1 MTATTWRQSIGSA
14 ANSRSALLARAPQV
28 VTFLLA
34 LALAAQCAM
43 ILVGL
48 AGSKSRATQP
58 VAALPAAS
66 ASVAVDVASIVN
78 AHLFGQAATP
88 SASGDAANAPS
99 TTMALVLAGVLAA
112 DDPREGYAILGEN
125 AASAKVVAVGEEISG
140 GAKLHSVY
148 ADRAVI
154 ERAGV
159 LESVYLPQGAGMAGP
174 PPPVAAATPNQSPL
188 LDRMRSLVNEQ
199 PGVLSQV
206 IRPQPVF
213 ANGKLKGFRVYP
225 GLNRQAFSRLGL
237 RAGDLVTAI
246 NGTPLDDQGRG
257 EEIFGTL
264 SSATDARVTV
274 TRNGRQQDLSLNLA
288 QVAAEAEALVGTQGM
303 IPVDQSEPMP
313 IPSDPTSIPGDVS
326 SGNE

>member
-1 MTATTWRQSIGSA
+1 MTATTWRASLGSA
-14 ANSRSALLARAPQV
+14 ANSRSAWLARAPQV

-34 LALAAQCAM
+34 LALAAQIAM

-48 AGSKSRATQP
+48 AGGKQRT
-58 VAALPAAS
+58 AAPAVVLPGAS
-66 ASVAVDVASIVN
+66 ASVAIDVASIVN

-112 DDPREGYAILGEN
+112 DDPREGYAILGDN

-154 ERAGV
+154 DRAGV
-159 LESVYLPQGAGMAGP
+159 LESVYLPQGTGVGGAP
-174 PPPVAAATPNQSPL
+174 PPPIAAAPDQTPL

-213 ANGKLKGFRVYP
+213 ASGKLKGFRVYP

-246 NGTPLDDQGRG
+246 NGTPLDDLGRG

-264 SSATDARVTV
+264 GSATDARVTV
-274 TRNGRQQDLSLNLA
+274 TRNGRSQDLSLNLA
-288 QVAAEAEALVGTQGM
+288 QVAAEADALVGTQGM
-303 IPVDQSEPMP
+303 IPVDQSAPMP
-313 IPSDPTSIPGDVS
+313 IPSEPLSVPGDLAPA
-326 SGNE
+326 NE

>member
-1 MTATTWRQSIGSA
+1 MTATTWRNNVGA
-14 ANSRSALLARAPQV
+14 AAISRSAWLARAPQI

-34 LALAAQCAM
+34 LALAAQIALL
-43 ILVGL
+43 LVGL
-48 AGSKSRATQP
+48 AGGKQATTAP
-58 VAALPAAS
+58 VMTPPAAA

-78 AHLFGQAATP
+78 GHLFGQADTP

-112 DDPREGYAILGEN
+112 DDPREGYAILGDS

-140 GAKLHSVY
+140 GVKLHSVY

-154 ERAGV
+154 ERAGA
-159 LESVYLPQGAGMAGP
+159 LESVYLPQGTGVAGP
-174 PPPVAAATPNQSPL
+174 PPPVTSAPTQTPL

-199 PGVLSQV
+199 PGALSQV

-213 ANGKLKGFRVYP
+213 SQGKLKGFRVYP

-246 NGTPLDDQGRG
+246 NGTPLDDQSRG

-264 SSATDARVTV
+264 GSATDARITV

-288 QVAAEAEALVGTQGM
+288 QVAAEADALVGTQGM
-303 IPVDQSEPMP
+303 VPIDQSEPMP
-313 IPSDPTSIPGDVS
+313 VPSDPQSMPGVPGP
-326 SGNE
+326 GNE